1 MKFHL
6 LYTEQ
11 MILGKVERHISSF
24 VDSDAQTGKLGNWE
38 RPLYEIDPERRPDSA
53 YDIAFLVTIIPLF
66 GNAKNVSGSKS

>member
-38 RPLYEIDPERRPDSA
+38 RPLPERRPDSA